1 MNKELSVSEILT
13 NYQNS
18 IMTSYQKNTE
28 KIVLAFSG
36 GMDSTVLLHIAAA
49 GGVKEIHTVT
59 FDYGQRH
66 SRELLCMDI
75 QLQTIREKYPNIT
88 VTNKIID
95 VSYIK
100 DISPTSSLTNLD
112 IDNPDISKIAGDA
125 QPVSYVPFRN
135 QMFLSICCA
144 YGESLKVY
152 EVWYGAAQA
161 DSLAGYWDSSVEF
174 VDSINNLVSLNREHR
189 MLIVAPLLSL
199 SKADIVRQGVE
210 LGVNFGDTWTCYSNR
225 EDGLADATTPS
236 SSLRIQGFINSLY
249 IDPIEYIQQEKLNVL
264 YKSKGCKPIPGVIYK
279 SSILD
284 DL

>member
-1 MNKELSVSEILT
+1 MSK
-13 NYQNS
+13 
-18 IMTSYQKNTE
+18 

-36 GMDSTVLLHIAAA
+36 GADSSVLLFMAAA
-49 GGVKEIHTVT
+49 SGVKEIHTVT

-66 SRELLCMDI
+66 HREMQCIPLQKKNLL
-75 QLQTIREKYPNIT
+75 EKYPD
-88 VTNKIID
+88 VKFTNKIID

-144 YGESLKVY
+144 YGESLKVD

-161 DSLAGYWDSSVEF
+161 DSLAGYWDGSNEF

-189 MLIVAPLLSL
+189 MLIAAPLLSM

-210 LGVNFGDTWTCYSNR
+210 LGVNFGDTWTCYSSR

-236 SSLRIQGFINSLY
+236 SSLRIQGFINAGFR
-249 IDPIEYIQQEKLNVL
+249 DPIRYVQQEKIDKIYELNSC
-264 YKSKGCKPIPGVIYK
+264 YIP
-279 SSILD
+279 
-284 DL
+284 

>member
-1 MNKELSVSEILT
+1 MSK
-13 NYQNS
+13 
-18 IMTSYQKNTE
+18 

-36 GMDSTVLLHIAAA
+36 GADSSVLLFMAAA
-49 GGVKEIHTVT
+49 SGVKEIHTVT

-66 SRELLCMDI
+66 HREMQCIPLQKKNLL
-75 QLQTIREKYPNIT
+75 EKYPD
-88 VTNKIID
+88 VKFTNKIID

-144 YGESLKVY
+144 YGESLKVD

-161 DSLAGYWDSSVEF
+161 DSLAGYWDGSNEF
-174 VDSINNLVSLNREHR
+174 VDSINGLVSLNREHR
-189 MLIVAPLLSL
+189 MLIAAPLLSL

-236 SSLRIQGFINSLY
+236 SSLRIQGFINAGFR
-249 IDPIEYIQQEKLNVL
+249 DPIKYVQQDKIDKIYELNSCYI
-264 YKSKGCKPIPGVIYK
+264 P
-279 SSILD
+279 
-284 DL
+284 

>member
-1 MNKELSVSEILT
+1 
-13 NYQNS
+13 
-18 IMTSYQKNTE
+18 MTRQKYQKKLLHQ
-28 KIVLAFSG
+28 KIMSKKLVLAFSG
-36 GMDSTVLLHIAAA
+36 GADSTVLLYMAAA
-49 GGVKEIHTVT
+49 QGYDEIHTVS

-66 SRELLCMDI
+66 HRELNCVNT
-75 QLQTIREKYPNIT
+75 QLENIKKKYANVK
-88 VTNKIID
+88 VTNKVLD
-95 VSYIK
+95 VTYLK
-100 DISPTSSLTNLD
+100 NISPTSSLTND
-112 IDNPDISKIAGDA
+112 EIDNPDISKIAGDA

-135 QMFLSICCA
+135 QMFITICCA
-144 YGESLKVY
+144 YAESLKADA
-152 EVWYGAAQA
+152 VWYGAAQV
-161 DSLAGYWDSSVEF
+161 DSLAGYWDGSQEF
-174 VDSINNLVSLNREHR
+174 VDNINSLVSLNRQHR
-189 MLIVAPLLSL
+189 ITVGAPLLSM

-236 SSLRIQGFINSLY
+236 SSLRVQGFIDSLY